1 MDQKPEVKDLALW
14 LKDLVDWVPF
24 AQQLPGIGEANIDT
38 IRAEN
43 RGKISDEKRAL
54 FTEWLEV
61 YPDASYNDVVN
72 ALKKVEKMA
81 MAGKIIAKVTG
92 GGGEKRGGV
101 AIQAVDVSKISDIL
115 KSVLD
120 SNYALVKGATKNS
133 LGNIA
138 AEIFSKGIIADE
150 TNREPSYQKIIDEF
164 RVHLDLADSL
174 ERLQELCRNF
184 LRAIASQGGPAKA
197 AADRLRNEWKKE
209 IKEKL
214 GIILKLE

>member
-1 MDQKPEVKDLALW
+1 MDQKPEVKYLVLW

-24 AQQLPGIGEANIDT
+24 AEQLPGIRQAHIQLIEAQ
-38 IRAEN
+38 N
-43 RGKISDEKRAL
+43 RGKIDAEKRAL
-54 FTEWLEV
+54 FIKWLAV
-61 YPDASYNDVVN
+61 YPGASYNDVVN
-72 ALKKVEKMA
+72 ALEKAEQMELA
-81 MAGKIIAKVTG
+81 EEIIAKVTG
-92 GGGEKRGGV
+92 KSEGGGGV
-101 AIQAVDVSKISDIL
+101 ASPAVDVSKITDII

-138 AEIFSKGIIADE
+138 AELFSKGIIADE

-164 RVHLDLADSL
+164 RVQLDLADSL
-174 ERLQELCRNF
+174 EKLQELCRNF

-197 AADRLRNEWKKE
+197 AGDRLREEWKKE